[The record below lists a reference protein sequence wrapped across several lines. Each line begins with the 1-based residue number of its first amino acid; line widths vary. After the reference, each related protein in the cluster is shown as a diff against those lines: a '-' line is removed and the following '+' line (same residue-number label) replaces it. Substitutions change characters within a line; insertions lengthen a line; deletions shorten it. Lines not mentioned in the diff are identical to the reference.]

1 MTNWTRF
8 CAIALGTLVG
18 PLDSA
23 VNIAFP
29 AITGAFGMPQ
39 AAIQWVIVC
48 YVILYATLLL
58 IFGRL
63 GDLFGHVRVFRI
75 GLAICALAFLG
86 SGLATSF
93 EWLLTTRALQGVG
106 TAMVLSCGPALT
118 TGLFGEQQ
126 RTRALGAYA
135 AVIGLGSAVG
145 PSLGGLLVELWGWSA
160 VFWFRLPIA
169 LASLALTF
177 ALEMP
182 QQTRAAGR
190 FDLAGATWL
199 ALAVGTVLA
208 AISRARHGFSG
219 VTEIAILAGLFGV
232 AMVGISRQRGG
243 GDAVVEFGMFRNI
256 DLSLVTLVGIAVNL
270 VGFAVMLFVPYYLAR
285 LSGLPVATGGLVLA
299 ISPIGMIIAGNI
311 GPRLAGAIGAKQ
323 VALAG
328 ALMVTIGTGLIGLW
342 GPREP
347 LVSIAIASL
356 VHGLGLGL
364 FQVAQLDV
372 STAALA
378 RENRGVAGSLVM
390 LSRTLGVVGAASGLT
405 ALFVHFESAASLG
418 SDAGFLSAFQSTF
431 RIAAGVLGAFMVLTL
446 ARPRLWFSRVGP
458 PLS

>member
-1 MTNWTRF
+1 MTTWTRF

-58 IFGRL
+58 IFGRV
-63 GDLFGHVRVFRI
+63 GDLFGHVRVFRL
-75 GLAICALAFLG
+75 GLVICALAFLG

-93 EWLLTTRALQGVG
+93 GWLLTTRALQGVG

-118 TGLFGEQQ
+118 TGLFGEEQ

-135 AVIGLGSAVG
+135 AVIGLGSAIG
-145 PSLGGLLVELWGWSA
+145 PSLGGLLVEIWGWSA

-169 LASLALTF
+169 LCSLFLTF
-177 ALEMP
+177 AFPMP

-190 FDLAGATWL
+190 FDLAGAVWL
-199 ALAVGTVLA
+199 ALALGTVLA
-208 AISRARHGFSG
+208 AISRARHGFDS
-219 VTEIAILAGLFGV
+219 VTEGVMMAALLGLSV
-232 AMVGISRQRGG
+232 VLLRRRRS
-243 GDAVVEFGMFRNI
+243 GDNAVVQFGMFRNV
-256 DLSLVTLVGIAVNL
+256 DLALVTLTGIAVNL

-285 LSGLPVATGGLVLA
+285 LSGLPVAIGGLVLA
-299 ISPIGMIIAGNI
+299 LSPFGMIVAGNL
-311 GPRLAGAIGAKQ
+311 GPRLAGRIGAKQ
-323 VALAG
+323 VALIG
-328 ALMVTIGTGLIGLW
+328 AVLVVTGTGLIGWW
-342 GPREP
+342 GRGEP

-356 VHGLGLGL
+356 AHGLGLGL
-364 FQVAQLDV
+364 YQVAQLDV
-372 STAALA
+372 STASLP

-390 LSRTLGVVGAASGLT
+390 LSRTLGVVGAASLLT
-405 ALFVHFESAASLG
+405 AIFVHFEATQDLAA
-418 SDAGFLSAFQSTF
+418 DAGFLNAFQNTF
-431 RIAAGVLGAFMVLTL
+431 RIAAGGLGAFIAVTL
-446 ARPRLWFSRVGP
+446 ARPRLWFSRVDRAV
-458 PLS
+458 S